1 MTRLKSCMLPGISKS
16 RTELIPFYDDKPKD
30 AGSLA
35 RWKKCGMGS
44 PECGIEIRT
53 ASPSFFVSFEAL

>member
-1 MTRLKSCMLPGISKS
+1 MLPGVSKS

-35 RWKKCGMGS
+35 RWKKCGMGVRNAES
-44 PECGIEIRT
+44 RSGPLRQPG
-53 ASPSFFVSFEAL
+53 SLSFFVSFKAL

>member
-1 MTRLKSCMLPGISKS
+1 MLPGLSKS

-53 ASPSFFVSFEAL
+53 AKATRLAIVFRFF